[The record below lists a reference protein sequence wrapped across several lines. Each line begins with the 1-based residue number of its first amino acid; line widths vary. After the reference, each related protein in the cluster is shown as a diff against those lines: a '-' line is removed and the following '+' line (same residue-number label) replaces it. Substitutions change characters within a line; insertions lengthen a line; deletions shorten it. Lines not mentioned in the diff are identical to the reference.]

1 MSGRLGGLALS
12 KAMRWRLGF
21 RRGSCEFDAR
31 LLLDGRVARGRCAG
45 RLSRFARL
53 ADVVL
58 ARGVGA
64 EDGKT
69 NDRDD
74 DPGQQALPDDAG
86 VPAFEAPEAWSA
98 RGQNGARPGFARGFV
113 VVFPLHALVRGAR
126 ARVKV
131 GRFCPVLAREV
142 VAVRRATYFGG
153 LLPDHGG

>member
-31 LLLDGRVARGRCAG
+31 LLLDGRVARGRRAG

-74 DPGQQALPDDAG
+74 GPGQEALPDDAG

-98 RGQNGARPGFARGFV
+98 RGQNRARPGFARGFV
-113 VVFPLHALVRGAR
+113 VVLSPHAFIRGAR
-126 ARVKV
+126 ANVKV
-131 GRFCPVLAREV
+131 RRFGSILAHKV
-142 VAVRRATYFGG
+142 VAVRRATYFGC